1 MRGIWSSEELK
12 FAKSKGYEIT
22 VIKGYQFN
30 KAYDIFN
37 GYINELFNLKKDSN
51 GFLKLIYKSLLNKFL
66 GRFGLNLIKPIT
78 HTVSKDRRDYI
89 FSTRNVHTFM
99 THTILNENKILITYT
114 PTISKEICMQHGLDN
129 IKVLEKESRLNIE
142 SNLGLFKDVSIATAA
157 MVTSYARI
165 YMSQFKNSIYELYY
179 SDTDSLFIRGKLSKE
194 LIGKELGQFK
204 LEYILKEAVFLGP
217 KLYACLLAR
226 FYHG

>member
-129 IKVLEKESRLNIE
+129 IKVLEKESKLNIE
-142 SNLGLFKDVSIATAA
+142 SNLDLFKDVS
-157 MVTSYARI
+157 
-165 YMSQFKNSIYELYY
+165 
-179 SDTDSLFIRGKLSKE
+179 
-194 LIGKELGQFK
+194 
-204 LEYILKEAVFLGP
+204 
-217 KLYACLLAR
+217 LAR
-226 FYHG
+226 KDEIRYTS